1 MLSQM
6 CADIRGDKRLGR
18 LPYHLFNNP
27 GDANAR
33 DPYTSHFAEIE
44 AVMLDGN
51 GLIVEHSTGMPMRPT
66 FVSYM
71 VNRSYGTSSMTLTA

>member
-18 LPYHLFNNP
+18 LPYHLLKKL
-27 GDANAR
+27 
-33 DPYTSHFAEIE
+33 
-44 AVMLDGN
+44 VMPMQRIHTHLILLDGN

-66 FVSYM
+66 FVRYM